1 MTDTAALVA
10 SISTMAKAAYT
21 AQFIPWS
28 SQDLQALD
36 VPLNRVFRRLLQLP
50 PTHPNALLYMR
61 TSEGGLGLPRL
72 SDQVNLRKWSMAC
85 RLHERGGLPGA
96 AIQGLLARASAN
108 SGGSFLHQQ
117 QGDFIGPFSI
127 TPVWGSSLG
136 ALGPDTALR
145 LSPTLG
151 PVSHPLFRPFTLGF
165 DRLDDFKLLRALRR
179 LNLSTWADLTTRS
192 RDGTRQWLALATL
205 LPEVTLPSFPPPYP
219 PCPGAPDASRPGQF
233 WRLTSGLDEWAWGGI
248 YQIIGLHPESEALSI
263 QRWSALP
270 GGHAAALRQCSLT
283 GTLCPAPPTDS

>member
-1 MTDTAALVA
+1 
-10 SISTMAKAAYT
+10 
-21 AQFIPWS
+21 
-28 SQDLQALD
+28 
-36 VPLNRVFRRLLQLP
+36 
-50 PTHPNALLYMR
+50 
-61 TSEGGLGLPRL
+61 
-72 SDQVNLRKWSMAC
+72 MAC

-151 PVSHPLFRPFTLGF
+151 PVSHPLLRPFTLGF

-192 RDGTRQWLALATL
+192 RDGTRQWLDLATL
-205 LPEVTLPSFPPPYP
+205 LPAVTLPSSIMSLLGVDRNACTVAGWSEV
-219 PCPGAPDASRPGQF
+219 CPSFMAHVAQPVKKTSSVSSASSSSSSKSCSAPFCCISSSSSSSKVMSRASASLITFCLRAD
-233 WRLTSGLDEWAWGGI
+233 LLLGGFD
-248 YQIIGLHPESEALSI
+248 PFSD
-263 QRWSALP
+263 
-270 GGHAAALRQCSLT
+270 C
-283 GTLCPAPPTDS
+283 